1 MTIIGTEIRGLPVLG
16 DVATTTPGD
25 AAALTEMFG
34 EIIAGMAGAV
44 GADSVVKEDGTAIV
58 SEEPEAQTT
67 TDPNAAASV
76 VQLLALTVK
85 QQAKALAGDPEAEA
99 ETPAEEQPTDQP
111 TGQCIEDVPILGAPL
126 AVAVPQAAPR
136 RAVVTS
142 DGPQPAAPVVVKPQ
156 VQQATEELPVS
167 LPAEPKEKTP
177 NVALA
182 VADLLKA
189 AQPLSTRTAQR
200 PIAAPTAP
208 VEDALPAAP
217 SQEARS
223 IVQNLV
229 SSLQAAAPL
238 PYDIAAPAD
247 ILEPQALDPQ
257 IDAAEFAIQHQLDMS
272 AEGEWLDQLAQ
283 DIART
288 AGEGGT
294 LRFKLNP
301 ENLGSLR
308 VEITPHAAGSAVRL
322 TADTDAA
329 RAIIADAQP
338 RLVAEARAAGLRI
351 AETHVDLSGQN
362 SSGDPRR
369 QNAAFEETPLR
380 TARFLRDQ
388 DESDGKPTPNRSER
402 YA

>member
-1 MTIIGTEIRGLPVLG
+1 MTIIGTEVRGLPVLG
-16 DVATTTPGD
+16 DVAVTPPD

-34 EIIAGMAGAV
+34 EIIAGMAAAV
-44 GADSVVKEDGTAIV
+44 GADAVVKENGTAAV
-58 SEEPEAQTT
+58 GEDVEAQTT

-85 QQAKALAGDPEAEA
+85 QQAKALAGEPETDT
-99 ETPAEEQPTDQP
+99 ETPTEEQSTDQP
-111 TGQCIEDVPILGAPL
+111 TGECLVDAQILGTPL
-126 AVAVPQAAPR
+126 AVIMPQAAPR

-142 DGPQPAAPVVVKPQ
+142 DVAQPATPVVVVKPQ
-156 VQQATEELPVS
+156 VQPETAELPVT
-167 LPAEPKEKTP
+167 LPAEAKEKP
-177 NVALA
+177 SNVALA
-182 VADLLKA
+182 VAEMLKA
-189 AQPLSTRTAQR
+189 AQPLSTRTASR
-200 PIAAPTAP
+200 PVAAPAAP

-217 SQEARS
+217 APEVRS
-223 IVQNLV
+223 ILQNAV
-229 SSLQAAAPL
+229 SALQAAPL
-238 PYDIAAPAD
+238 PYDIATPTE
-247 ILEPQALDPQ
+247 ILDPQSLDPQ
-257 IDAAEFAIQHQLDMS
+257 IDATEFAIQHQLDMS

-322 TADTDAA
+322 SADTDAA

-338 RLVAEARAAGLRI
+338 RLIAEARAAGLRI
-351 AETHVDLSGQN
+351 SETHVDLGGQAP
-362 SSGDPRR
+362 SGDPRR